1 MFDCHWPEI
10 IVLRRQIFGITLS
23 WSANHAMA
31 RQADGLQNLS
41 FITYYSSVI
50 MDNASIK
57 ENIIRIRTEKGISQD
72 EMARALGIS
81 RNSYRS
87 IEKGLTCL
95 INKRLGEIA
104 KILEAPVEELALGYQ
119 PIESEERL
127 EDIRLTYKRNADN
140 MKSATDARIAELER
154 TIASQK
160 ETIANLQDLVESKTE
175 IISLLK
181 RNMKEL

>member
-1 MFDCHWPEI
+1 MFACLWLEI
-10 IVLRRQIFGITLS
+10 IVLWRQIFRITLS
-23 WSANHAMA
+23 WSANHATA
-31 RQADGLQNLS
+31 RQADGLRNLNNL
-41 FITYYSSVI
+41 FII

-57 ENIIRIRTEKGISQD
+57 ENIIRIRMEKGISQD

-87 IEKGLTCL
+87 IEKGHTCL
-95 INKRLGEIA
+95 INKRFGDIA
-104 KILEAPVEELALGYQ
+104 KVLEVPEEELAFGFQ

-127 EDIRLTYKRNADN
+127 EDIRLSYKRNTDE
-140 MKSATDARIAELER
+140 MKSAADARIAELER
-154 TIASQK
+154 IIASQK

>member
-1 MFDCHWPEI
+1 MFDCHWPKI
-10 IVLRRQIFGITLS
+10 IVLQRQIFGITLS

-31 RQADGLQNLS
+31 RQADGSRNLNNL
-41 FITYYSSVI
+41 FII

-57 ENIIRIRTEKGISQD
+57 ENIIRIRTERGISQD

-104 KILEAPVEELALGYQ
+104 KILGVPVEELALGYQ

-127 EDIRLTYKRNADN
+127 EDIRISYKRNADD
-140 MKSATDARIAELER
+140 MKSAADARIAELER
-154 TIASQK
+154 IIASQK

-181 RNMKEL
+181 RNMKQL